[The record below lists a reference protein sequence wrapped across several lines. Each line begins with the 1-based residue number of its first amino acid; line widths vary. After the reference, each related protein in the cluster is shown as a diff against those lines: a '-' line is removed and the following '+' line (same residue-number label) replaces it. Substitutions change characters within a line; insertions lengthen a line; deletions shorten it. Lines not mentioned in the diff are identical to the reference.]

1 MKAGRMF
8 LSLVPWVAFTV
19 IVDRRGV
26 AGVAFAAI
34 AAAVISLYFLI
45 KNAASDGFK
54 IIDVAGTATFGA
66 LAVIALAG
74 GPAVHED
81 AADFGRG
88 GAALLLGVVMLAS
101 VFVLPFTEQYARQS
115 VPRQYWTSPQF
126 RQVNQKISAVW
137 GGAVL
142 LMGTSHVLSGI
153 VSPVSDGTALSGP
166 SLLLNW
172 VIPVLLILGA
182 VSYTKAASQR
192 ASTPDRPGAQTAQ
205 VTR

>member
-8 LSLVPWVAFTV
+8 LSLIPWVAFTV

-26 AGVAFAAI
+26 DGVAFAAI
-34 AAAVISLYFLI
+34 AATVISLYFLI
-45 KNAASDGFK
+45 KNAADDGFK
-54 IIDVAGTATFGA
+54 IIDVVGTATFGV
-66 LAVIALAG
+66 LAVVALVG
-74 GPAVHED
+74 GSTVHED

-101 VFVLPFTEQYARQS
+101 VFVLPFTEQYARPS
-115 VPRQYWTSPQF
+115 VPREYWTSPQF
-126 RQVNQKISAVW
+126 RQINQKISAVW

-142 LMGTSHVLSGI
+142 LMGMGHVLSGI
-153 VSPVSDGTALSGP
+153 VSPVSDGTALSGA

-172 VIPVLLILGA
+172 IIPVLLILGA

-192 ASTPDRPGAQTAQ
+192 ASTADRPEAQTAQ